1 MQISVMKCPHQCQVK
16 PVRAGQ
22 VPVIREAEVREDKLE
37 EEWQR
42 EEEEKRV
49 QVPSNLMLVKFDH
62 IH

>member
-1 MQISVMKCPHQCQVK
+1 MKYEVTVKCQVK